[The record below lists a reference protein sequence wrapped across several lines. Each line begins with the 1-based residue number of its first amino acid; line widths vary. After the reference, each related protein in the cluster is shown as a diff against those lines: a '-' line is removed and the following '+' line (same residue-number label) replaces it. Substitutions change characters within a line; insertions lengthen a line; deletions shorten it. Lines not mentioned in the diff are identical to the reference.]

1 MGLSLKDI
9 YYYLFS
15 LPRSSHADY
24 FDFAFDFARS
34 SQLIDNIQQCFSMTL
49 KYLLHFTSTS
59 PSLYT

>member
-24 FDFAFDFARS
+24 FDFARS
-34 SQLIDNIQQCFSMTL
+34 SQLIDDIQQCFSMTL